1 MSPAR
6 FALSALLTAS
16 LLAACGDGPSGGEPS
31 GGGPSESPT
40 NSGGPVVTTP
50 ALLESL
56 PLDLASIDYAAV
68 LKFADQY
75 TNGSFPIADFG
86 DGIEGTDVAGARLN
100 PQPTFWAPIGT
111 PVLAPITGV
120 IVNVQEIYSGDFT
133 IMYAPTGAGI
143 QGPVWETEHVL
154 NPTVKV
160 GDSVTAGQP
169 VAEVSD
175 YECFYSKEKFG
186 NDTLCNTGLGLV
198 ELGYLVGGTV
208 PTHYC
213 PFGEYTSPA
222 ALPTITAQ
230 LDAARALIESIRGKN
245 YFKQDAWATPN
256 CIVLDGIEG

>member
-1 MSPAR
+1 MSSAR

-16 LLAACGDGPSGGEPS
+16 LLAACGDGPSGGESS
-31 GGGPSESPT
+31 GGGPNESPT

-75 TNGSFPIADFG
+75 TNGNFPIADYG
-86 DGIEGTDVAGARLN
+86 DGIEGSSVAEARLN

-120 IVNVQEIYSGDFT
+120 VVNVQELYSGDFT
-133 IMYAPTGAGI
+133 IMYAALGADM
-143 QGPVWETEHVL
+143 QGSVWGTEHVL

-186 NDTLCNTGLGLV
+186 NDALCNTGLGLV
-198 ELGYLVGGTV
+198 ELGYLVGGGV

-230 LDAARALIESIRGKN
+230 LDAARALIESLKGKD

-256 CIVLDGIEG
+256 CIVLDGVEG

>member
-1 MSPAR
+1 MSSAR

-16 LLAACGDGPSGGEPS
+16 LLAACGDGSS
-31 GGGPSESPT
+31 GGGPNESPT

-68 LKFADQY
+68 LAFADQY
-75 TNGSFPIADFG
+75 TSGISFPIADYG
-86 DGIEGTDVAGARLN
+86 DGVEGSSAGEKKLN

-120 IVNVQEIYSGDFT
+120 VVNVQEIYSGDFT
-133 IMYAPTGAGI
+133 IMYAAMGGDT

-175 YECFYSKEKFG
+175 YECFYSKKQFG
-186 NDTLCNTGLGLV
+186 NDALCNTGLGLV
-198 ELGYLVGGTV
+198 ELGYLVTGTV

-213 PFGEYTSPA
+213 PFGEYTNPA

-230 LDAARALIESIRGKN
+230 LDAARALIESLKGKD

-256 CIVLDGIEG
+256 CIVIDGIEG

>member
-1 MSPAR
+1 MISAR

-16 LLAACGDGPSGGEPS
+16 LLAACGDGSS
-31 GGGPSESPT
+31 GGGPNESPT

-75 TNGSFPIADFG
+75 TNGNVPIADYG
-86 DGIEGTDVAGARLN
+86 DGIEGSSVAEARLN

-120 IVNVQEIYSGDFT
+120 VVNVQELYSGDFT
-133 IMYAPTGAGI
+133 IMYAALGADM
-143 QGPVWETEHVL
+143 QGSVWGTEHVL

-175 YECFYSKEKFG
+175 YECFYSKKQFG
-186 NDTLCNTGLGLV
+186 NDALV
-198 ELGYLVGGTV
+198 DALDLHRRLVGLDLGEHVTRFDRV
-208 PTHYC
+208 ANLDE
-213 PFGEYTSPA
+213 PFRHGPG
-222 ALPTITAQ
+222 LHRRRQ
-230 LDAARALIESIRGKN
+230 RGHG
-245 YFKQDAWATPN
+245 D
-256 CIVLDGIEG
+256 VDHL

>member
-1 MSPAR
+1 MSSAR

-16 LLAACGDGPSGGEPS
+16 LLAACGDGSS
-31 GGGPSESPT
+31 GGGPNESPT

-68 LKFADQY
+68 LAFADQY
-75 TNGSFPIADFG
+75 TSGISFPIADYG
-86 DGIEGTDVAGARLN
+86 DGVEGSSAGEKKLN

-120 IVNVQEIYSGDFT
+120 VVNVQEIYSGDFT
-133 IMYAPTGAGI
+133 IMYAALGGDT

-186 NDTLCNTGLGLV
+186 NDALCNTGLGLV
-198 ELGYLVGGTV
+198 ELGYLVGGGV

-230 LDAARALIESIRGKN
+230 LDAARALIESLKGKD

-256 CIVLDGIEG
+256 CIVIDGIEG